1 MSNQAVANRYAYAL
15 FQLAEEKGI
24 LNEVAQEM
32 ELVKEV
38 VNSTPEF
45 LQFLGHPKVTADKKR
60 AFIETSFKG
69 SLSETSLHTLHL
81 LVENKRI
88 DSLVDMI
95 NSFKGMSYEAQNMA
109 EAIVYSAKPLTGEE
123 QAQIAE
129 IFGKKVNKA
138 KLLVTNV
145 VNKDLIGGL
154 KIRIGDR
161 IYDGSVKSQLDR
173 LERQLIAGTR

>member
-15 FQLAEEKGI
+15 FQLAEEKSI
-24 LNEVAQEM
+24 LSQVVQEM

-38 VNSTPEF
+38 VNTTPEF
-45 LQFLGHPKVTADKKR
+45 LQLLSHPKVTTEKKR
-60 AFIETSFKG
+60 AFIENSFKD
-69 SLSETSLHTLHL
+69 SLSETSLHTLLL

-88 DSLVDMI
+88 ESLVDMI
-95 NSFKGMSYEAQNMA
+95 DSFKEMSYEAQDMA
-109 EAIVYSAKPLTGEE
+109 EAVVYSAKPLTSEE
-123 QAQIAE
+123 QAQIAV
-129 IFGKKVNKA
+129 IFAKKVNKA

-145 VNKDLIGGL
+145 VNKDLLGGL